1 MFVSF
6 ELSKDFIKVKN
17 KKSEMRKKRFSII
30 KFAFV
35 FSIFLL
41 TQNTY
46 AQAPESSQTLE
57 LDLETAL
64 TIAHD
69 NNPTIKIAELEIERV
84 DYAKRETL
92 GNLLPSLSAS
102 GQYTNNIMKS
112 VMFMPESFSAMM
124 GGQKYME
131 IGYKNSYTATVSA
144 ALPIVNFA
152 LWEQIKSKQNEID
165 IIIEKSR
172 ASKIDMTKQ
181 VKDAYFA
188 VLLAK
193 NSLNVL
199 ERSINN
205 AKETLKTTK
214 TSYEQGMVSE
224 YDYIRAQVQV
234 NNLNP
239 TYISAKNGL
248 DLAILQLKMI
258 LSLPTNQEISLKEN
272 LEDFSNKV
280 TEINLNENTAE
291 YNSDL
296 RQLDLNIV
304 SLQNSL
310 RLVNSQHLPSLSAF
324 GQYSY
329 LTQAED
335 YNFADYNWVGSAA
348 VGLQLNI
355 PIFNGR
361 TVVNKAK
368 QIKISLQELQLQK
381 EYLKE
386 GIDLQIQAAINSMN
400 AAKEQLEANKD
411 AIKQAE
417 RGYEIAKVRYQTGA
431 GTILELNDSE
441 LSMTQANLTYQQS
454 LYDYL
459 IAQTNL
465 EKVLGKE

>member
-41 TQNTY
+41 TQSTY

>member
-1 MFVSF
+1 
-6 ELSKDFIKVKN
+6 
-17 KKSEMRKKRFSII
+17 MRKKRFSII
-30 KFAFV
+30 KFAFA

-41 TQNTY
+41 TQSTY

-64 TIAHD
+64 SIAHN

-144 ALPIVNFA
+144 ALPLVNFS
-152 LWEQIKSKQNEID
+152 LWEQIKGKQNEID

-172 ASKIDMTKQ
+172 ASKLDMTKQ

-214 TSYEQGMVSE
+214 ASYEQGVVSE

-239 TYISAKNGL
+239 TYI
-248 DLAILQLKMI
+248 
-258 LSLPTNQEISLKEN
+258 
-272 LEDFSNKV
+272 
-280 TEINLNENTAE
+280 
-291 YNSDL
+291 
-296 RQLDLNIV
+296 
-304 SLQNSL
+304 
-310 RLVNSQHLPSLSAF
+310 
-324 GQYSY
+324 
-329 LTQAED
+329 
-335 YNFADYNWVGSAA
+335 
-348 VGLQLNI
+348 
-355 PIFNGR
+355 
-361 TVVNKAK
+361 
-368 QIKISLQELQLQK
+368 
-381 EYLKE
+381 
-386 GIDLQIQAAINSMN
+386 
-400 AAKEQLEANKD
+400 
-411 AIKQAE
+411 
-417 RGYEIAKVRYQTGA
+417 
-431 GTILELNDSE
+431 
-441 LSMTQANLTYQQS
+441 
-454 LYDYL
+454 
-459 IAQTNL
+459 
-465 EKVLGKE
+465 

>member
-6 ELSKDFIKVKN
+6 ELSKDFIKVKT

-41 TQNTY
+41 TQSTY

>member
-41 TQNTY
+41 TQSTY

-64 TIAHD
+64 SIAHD

>member
-1 MFVSF
+1 MAKKKFST
-6 ELSKDFIKVKN
+6 IK
-17 KKSEMRKKRFSII
+17 I
-30 KFAFV
+30 AFV
-35 FSIFLL
+35 ISIFLL
-41 TQNTY
+41 TQSTYGQEPTNT
-46 AQAPESSQTLE
+46 EILE
-57 LDLETAL
+57 LDLATAL

-69 NNPTIKIAELEIERV
+69 NNPTIKIAELEIVRV
-84 DYAKRETL
+84 DYSKKEAL

-144 ALPIVNFA
+144 ALPLVNFS

-165 IIIEKSR
+165 LIIEKAR

-214 TSYEQGMVSE
+214 ASYEQGVVSE

-258 LSLPTNQEISLKEN
+258 LSLPTEQEIELKEN
-272 LEDFSNKV
+272 LEDFSNRV
-280 TEINLNENTAE
+280 TEINLSENTAE
-291 YNSDL
+291 ENSDL
-296 RQLDLNIV
+296 RQLDLNII

-348 VGLQLNI
+348 IGLQLNI

-386 GIDLQIQAAINSMN
+386 GVDLQIQAAINNMK

-417 RGYEIAKVRYQTGA
+417 RGYEIAKVRYKTGA

>member
-1 MFVSF
+1 
-6 ELSKDFIKVKN
+6 
-17 KKSEMRKKRFSII
+17 MRKKSFSII

-41 TQNTY
+41 TQNAY
-46 AQAPESSQTLE
+46 AQEAESSQTLE

-165 IIIEKSR
+165 LIIEKSR

-291 YNSDL
+291 NNSDL
-296 RQLDLNIV
+296 RQMDLNIV

>member
-1 MFVSF
+1 MA
-6 ELSKDFIKVKN
+6 
-17 KKSEMRKKRFSII
+17 KKRFSTI
-30 KFAFV
+30 KFAV
-35 FSIFLL
+35 VISIFLL
-41 TQNTY
+41 TQSAYGQEPN
-46 AQAPESSQTLE
+46 QSETLE
-57 LDLETAL
+57 LDLATAL

-69 NNPTIKIAELEIERV
+69 NNPTIKIAQLEIERV
-84 DYAKRETL
+84 DYSKREAL

-144 ALPIVNFA
+144 ALPLVNFS
-152 LWEQIKSKQNEID
+152 LWEQIKGKQNEINL
-165 IIIEKSR
+165 IIEQSR

-181 VKDAYFA
+181 VKDAYYA

-193 NSLNVL
+193 NSLSVL

-205 AKETLKTTK
+205 ANETLKSTK
-214 TSYEQGMVSE
+214 ASFEQGLVSE

-239 TYISAKNGL
+239 TYINAKNGL
-248 DLAILQLKMI
+248 ELAILQLKMI
-258 LSLPTNQEISLKEN
+258 LSLPTDQEIVLKEN
-272 LEDFSNKV
+272 LEDFSDKV
-280 TEINLNENTAE
+280 IEVNITENTAE
-291 YNSDL
+291 NNSDL

-310 RLVNSQHLPSLSAF
+310 RLVNSQHYPSLSAF

-329 LTQAED
+329 LTQSD
-335 YNFADYNWVGSAA
+335 DFKFADYNWVGSAA

-386 GIDLQIQAAINSMN
+386 GIDLQIQAAINSMK

-459 IAQTNL
+459 VAQSNL

>member
-6 ELSKDFIKVKN
+6 ELSKDFIKVKT

-30 KFAFV
+30 KFAFT

-41 TQNTY
+41 TQSTY
-46 AQAPESSQTLE
+46 AQEAESSQTLE

-144 ALPIVNFA
+144 ALPLVNFS

-172 ASKIDMTKQ
+172 ASKLDMTKQ

-214 TSYEQGMVSE
+214 ASYEQGVVSE

-258 LSLPTNQEISLKEN
+258 LSLPTEQEISLKEN
-272 LEDFSNKV
+272 LEDFSEKV
-280 TEINLNENTAE
+280 TEINLNESTAE
-291 YNSDL
+291 NNSDL

-417 RGYEIAKVRYQTGA
+417 RGYEIAKVRYNTGT

-459 IAQTNL
+459 IAQNNL

>member
-1 MFVSF
+1 MAKKKFST
-6 ELSKDFIKVKN
+6 IK
-17 KKSEMRKKRFSII
+17 I
-30 KFAFV
+30 AFV
-35 FSIFLL
+35 ISIFLL
-41 TQNTY
+41 TQSTYGQEPTNT
-46 AQAPESSQTLE
+46 ETLE
-57 LDLETAL
+57 LDLATAL

-84 DYAKRETL
+84 DYSKKEAL

-144 ALPIVNFA
+144 ALPLVNFS

-165 IIIEKSR
+165 LIIEKAR

-214 TSYEQGMVSE
+214 ASYEQGVVSE

-258 LSLPTNQEISLKEN
+258 LSLPTEQEIELKEN
-272 LEDFSNKV
+272 LEDFSNRV
-280 TEINLNENTAE
+280 TEINLSENTAE
-291 YNSDL
+291 ENSDL
-296 RQLDLNIV
+296 RQLDLNII

-348 VGLQLNI
+348 IGLQLNI

-386 GIDLQIQAAINSMN
+386 GVDLQIQAAINNMK

>member
-1 MFVSF
+1 MAKKKFST
-6 ELSKDFIKVKN
+6 IK
-17 KKSEMRKKRFSII
+17 I
-30 KFAFV
+30 AFV
-35 FSIFLL
+35 ISIFLL
-41 TQNTY
+41 TQSTYGQEPTNT
-46 AQAPESSQTLE
+46 EILE
-57 LDLETAL
+57 LDLATAL

-69 NNPTIKIAELEIERV
+69 NNPTIKIAELEIVRV
-84 DYAKRETL
+84 DYSKKEAL

-144 ALPIVNFA
+144 ALPLVNFS

-165 IIIEKSR
+165 LIIEKAR

-214 TSYEQGMVSE
+214 ASYEQGVVSE

-258 LSLPTNQEISLKEN
+258 LSLPTEQEIELKET
-272 LEDFSNKV
+272 LEDFSNRV
-280 TEINLNENTAE
+280 TEINLSENTAE
-291 YNSDL
+291 ENSDL
-296 RQLDLNIV
+296 RQLDLNII

-348 VGLQLNI
+348 IGLQLNI

-386 GIDLQIQAAINSMN
+386 GVDLQIQAAINNMK

-417 RGYEIAKVRYQTGA
+417 RGYEIAKVRYKTGA

>member
-1 MFVSF
+1 
-6 ELSKDFIKVKN
+6 
-17 KKSEMRKKRFSII
+17 MRKKSFSII

-41 TQNTY
+41 TQNAY
-46 AQAPESSQTLE
+46 AQEAESSQTLE

-165 IIIEKSR
+165 LIIEKSR

-291 YNSDL
+291 NNSDL
-296 RQLDLNIV
+296 RQMDLNII
-304 SLQNSL
+304 SLKNSL

-348 VGLQLNI
+348 IGLQLNI

-368 QIKISLQELQLQK
+368 QIKISLKELQLQK

-417 RGYEIAKVRYQTGA
+417 RGYEIAKVRYQTGT

-465 EKVLGKE
+465 EKILGRK